1 MVGSKRDRRGLSGNI
16 RKKRQEAAG
25 MDGVKAFTIM
35 MKDTEVMKADFAAL
49 KYEVLNENYLPYQI
63 RGKLRKMPEIY
74 SIKSA

>member
-1 MVGSKRDRRGLSGNI
+1 
-16 RKKRQEAAG
+16 